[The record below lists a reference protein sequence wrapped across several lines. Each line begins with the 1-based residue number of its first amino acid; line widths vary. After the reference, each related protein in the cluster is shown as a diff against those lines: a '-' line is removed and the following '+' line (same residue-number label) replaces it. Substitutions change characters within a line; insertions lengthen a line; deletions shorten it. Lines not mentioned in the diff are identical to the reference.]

1 MNKLK
6 DIVDFDFGGSA
17 TYQIVVQGHVE
28 KNWRGRLGGLVIT
41 PSSQKSSATQTTLR
55 GEIRDQAALHGLLE
69 ILYALHLPILEVT
82 KIDSPSGTE
91 PEERREKEVV

>member
-1 MNKLK
+1 MSKPK

-28 KNWRGRLGGLVIT
+28 KYWHGRLGGMVVAT
-41 PSSQKSSATQTTLR
+41 SSQKSGVPQTTLR

-91 PEERREKEVV
+91 PAKI

>member
-1 MNKLK
+1 MNKPK

-28 KNWRGRLGGLVIT
+28 KNWHCRLCGMVVT
-41 PSSQKSSATQTTLR
+41 ESSQKSGVTQSTLR
-55 GEIRDQAALHGLLE
+55 GLIRDQAALHGLLE
-69 ILYALHLPILEVT
+69 TLYALHLPILEVT

-91 PEERREKEVV
+91 PAEI